1 MRKFQKNTLDCLKE
15 KVGSLLSDELTL
27 LVSVI
32 NSTLTLCNNKRVR
45 YRSLHLHGIPAS
57 SASNLLTP
65 SSSWTAATG
74 IILVVKQ
81 VICNAVIGNA
91 C

>member
-1 MRKFQKNTLDCLKE
+1 MRKFNTNTLDCFKE

-32 NSTLTLCNNKRVR
+32 HSTLTLCNNKRVR
-45 YRSLHLHGIPAS
+45 YRSLHLHCIPAS
-57 SASNLLTP
+57 SASNQMAP

-74 IILVVKQ
+74 IILVVKL
-81 VICNAVIGNA
+81 VIGNA
-91 C
+91 FIDNAC